1 MKTYK
6 QFYRDFQYITEIKMS
21 RVFKHFTQEEYP
33 VGIITAFRFADI
45 NKKVISREENVANNK
60 SLASFLR
67 SKDYGFVYVDGA
79 WIENKGKKNEK
90 SVSEDSIFVM
100 APRGTSF
107 AEFSNN
113 LQSQAKKYDQDTFLA
128 YDHEN
133 KIVKI
138 INQKGVVDK
147 TLKKFRLGQ
156 AADAFTRLRR
166 NGNNGEFFFERA
178 RYPIN
183 WIARMTLNGKDTSE
197 VML

>member
-60 SLASFLR
+60 SLASFFR
-67 SKDYGFVYVDGA
+67 SKKYGFVYVDGA
-79 WIENKGKKNEK
+79 WIENKGTDDEE

-100 APRGTSF
+100 APEGTSF
-107 AEFSNN
+107 DEFSKV
-113 LQSQAKKYDQDTFLA
+113 LLSQAKKYNQDAFLA

-138 INQKGVVDK
+138 IDKNGVDGDK
-147 TLKKFRLGQ
+147 FKKFRLGQ
-156 AADAFTRLRR
+156 AEKGFTRLRR

>member
-1 MKTYK
+1 MKTFE
-6 QFYRDFQYITEIKMS
+6 QFYSEHNYLVEIKMS
-21 RVFKHFTQEEYP
+21 RVLKHFTQEEYP
-33 VGIITAFRFADI
+33 VGIITAFRFADV
-45 NKKVISREENVANNK
+45 NDNEISREENVANNK

-166 NGNNGEFFFERA
+166 NGNNGEFFFERF
-178 RYPIN
+178 RFPIN
-183 WIARMTLNGKDTSE
+183 WIRRMALTDTDTSK

>member
-1 MKTYK
+1 VKTYK

-21 RVFKHFTQEEYP
+21 RVLKHFTQEEYP
-33 VGIITAFRFADI
+33 VGIITAFRGGLDRKT
-45 NKKVISREENVANNK
+45 NISNNK

-67 SKDYGFVYVDGA
+67 SKNYGFVYVDGA
-79 WIENKGKKNEK
+79 WIENQGKKNEK

-100 APRGTSF
+100 APEGTSF
-107 AEFSNN
+107 DEFSNN
-113 LQSQAKKYDQDTFLA
+113 LQSQAKKYDQDAFLA

-138 INQKGVVDK
+138 IDKNGVVEF

-156 AADAFTRLRR
+156 AADAFTRLRK
-166 NGNNGEFFFERA
+166 NGNNGNFFFERF
-178 RYPIN
+178 RHPIN
-183 WIARMTLNGKDTSE
+183 WITRMALTSKDTSE

>member
-21 RVFKHFTQEEYP
+21 RVLKHFNQEEYP
-33 VGIITAFRFADI
+33 VGIITAFRFQDI
-45 NKKVISREENVANNK
+45 DKKVISRKENVANNK
-60 SLASFLR
+60 SLASFFR
-67 SKDYGFVYVDGA
+67 SKKYGFVYVDGA
-79 WIENKGKKNEK
+79 WIEDQGTDDEK

-100 APRGTSF
+100 APEGTSF
-107 AEFSNN
+107 DEFSKV
-113 LQSQAKKYDQDTFLA
+113 LLSQAKKYNQDAFLA

-138 INQKGVVDK
+138 INKNGVVSDK
-147 TLKKFRLGQ
+147 FKKFRLGQ
-156 AADAFTRLRR
+156 AEKGFTRLRR

>member
-21 RVFKHFTQEEYP
+21 RVLKHFNQEEYP

-60 SLASFLR
+60 SLASFFR
-67 SKDYGFVYVDGA
+67 SKKYGFVYVDGA